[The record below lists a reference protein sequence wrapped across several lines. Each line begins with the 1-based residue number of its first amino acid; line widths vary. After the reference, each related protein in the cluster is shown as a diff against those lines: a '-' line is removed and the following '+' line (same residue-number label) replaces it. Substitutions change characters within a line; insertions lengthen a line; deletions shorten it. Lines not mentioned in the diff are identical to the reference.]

1 MPIRAV
7 LFDLGDTLW
16 HFPNFP
22 DDANVRRAL
31 TERVARGLA
40 AFNVSEGV
48 ACEPLTL
55 AVRAAMWEATREAEH
70 SHGRSPDFPA
80 LVRERAAEHGVALTA
95 GQAET
100 LWDAWHLGGAYLG
113 RTLFPDSITTLAE
126 LRRRGYRLGCVTNRP
141 HGGERFIEELRES
154 GLLDLFEALAVS
166 CDDGWLKP
174 NPTLFRLAL
183 DELAVAA
190 DEAVMVGDDLRADV
204 MGAKVLG
211 MVAVWKRP
219 PGAELRPVALP
230 NGTPVQ
236 PDYVIDAPGELLTL
250 PLLGGTAGT
259 GQEVRGEEPT
269 AGPGTAGDHGR

>member
-22 DDANVRRAL
+22 DDAAVVREL
-31 TERVARGLA
+31 TERVAQGLA
-40 AFNVSEGV
+40 AFNLGEGL
-48 ACEPLTL
+48 ACERL
-55 AVRAAMWEATREAEH
+55 AVAVRSAMWQATREAEH

-80 LVRERAAEHGVALTA
+80 LVRARAAEHDVALTEE
-95 GQAET
+95 QAET

-113 RTLFPDSITTLAE
+113 RVLFPDSIATLVE

-141 HGGERFIEELRES
+141 HGGVRFLEELRES

-174 NPTLFRLAL
+174 NATLFRLAL
-183 DELAVAA
+183 EELGVAA
-190 DEAVMVGDDLRADV
+190 DEALMVGDDLRADV
-204 MGAKVLG
+204 MGAKLLG

-219 PGAELRPVALP
+219 PGAELRPVTLP
-230 NGTPVQ
+230 DGTSAE
-236 PDYVIDAPGELLTL
+236 PDFVIDTPGGLLAL
-250 PLLGGTAGT
+250 PLLAGTAES

-269 AGPGTAGDHGR
+269 VGPGAAAEDGR